1 MIMRNTIKKILKEND
16 FDWIGETNP
25 VSKGDII
32 SKLKQ
37 LSDVGYRRDLETSR
51 LTEAIYSLALNEEQF
66 DILFKALYH
75 LGDYCHGEG
84 IDVGHQEGY
93 SEGERDGYRYGRN
106 DGYDEARSEIEDD
119 VEDGFNRG
127 YDEGYDEGMNDG
139 YKKGYDEGVEVTYYK
154 AFEEGRAYEAGIEVE
169 DLERRESGFDPSEY
183 DEDYD
188 ENY

>member
-1 MIMRNTIKKILKEND
+1 MRNTIKKILKEND

-32 SKLKQ
+32 NKLRQ
-37 LSDVGYRRDLETSR
+37 LSDVGYRRDLETSQ
-51 LTEAIYSLALNEEQF
+51 LTEAIYSLALNEGQF
-66 DILFKALYH
+66 DVLFKALYH
-75 LGDYCHGEG
+75 LADYSHNEG
-84 IDVGHQEGY
+84 IDIGNQQGY
-93 SEGERDGYRYGRN
+93 SEGERDGYRYGYD
-106 DGYDEARSEIEDD
+106 DGYTEGKQDIDEELEIER
-119 VEDGFNRG
+119 EKG